1 MKPPFVLETDSGNT
15 VLQDFSETKQN
26 KTNTCFCR
34 NIQAGKQT
42 TNTKQGRLENW
53 NIDPRFLRLYGL
65 TKAVATLHKAGATHG
80 KPQGLTEAQ
89 ATLNKTEA
97 EATHGKPNGL
107 TETEATHGKPTA
119 ALSSK
124 YRFRRCSLRIRDVN
138 EIG

>member
-1 MKPPFVLETDSGNT
+1 M
-15 VLQDFSETKQN
+15 
-26 KTNTCFCR
+26 
-34 NIQAGKQT
+34 
-42 TNTKQGRLENW
+42 
-53 NIDPRFLRLYGL
+53 
-65 TKAVATLHKAGATHG
+65 ATLHKAGATHG

-124 YRFRRCSLRIRDVN
+124 YSFEDAVCVS
-138 EIG
+138 EM